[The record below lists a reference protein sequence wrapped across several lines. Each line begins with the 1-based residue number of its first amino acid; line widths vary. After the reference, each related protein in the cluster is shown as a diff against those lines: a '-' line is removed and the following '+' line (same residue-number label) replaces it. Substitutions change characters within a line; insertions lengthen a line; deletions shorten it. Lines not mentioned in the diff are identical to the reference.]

1 MSMKIIKLILL
12 LTIGIWA
19 EFKLDI
25 SNKIDISQL
34 ENIVKNG
41 WNDSNK
47 TLNDLIVSHSEKV
60 MPEILKRIKKPVL
73 KGIVTRKDPFPI
85 PKLLLNKCDYLHLFA
100 YCRYLEYHQKYDE
113 SLNLHIKCLE
123 GLKNVDESMLSA
135 IFHLSIEKLIVLS
148 LKENQKYLKNLDKAS
163 LKKELIL
170 NTNIL
175 KDALETERKMMFQ
188 ILLLDETL
196 PKNILILIDK
206 YNKDY
211 GKTYMGISNKKE
223 LIEFERKMNE
233 VKKKIQIAYK
243 NWIEKNIIPDIDS
256 DTLVASYIFIMGL
269 PRFRLI
275 EDNWE
280 NIERNKEFLNSLP

>member
-1 MSMKIIKLILL
+1 MKIIKLILL

-41 WNDSNK
+41 WNDSND
-47 TLNDLIVSHSEKV
+47 TLNYLIISNAEKV

-73 KGIVTRKDPFPI
+73 KGVVTKDDSFPMPRI
-85 PKLLLNKCDYLHLFA
+85 LLNRDDYYFILS
-100 YCRYLEYHQKYDE
+100 YCKYLEFSKNIE
-113 SLNLHIKCLE
+113 GALNLYLKSLK
-123 GLKNVDESMLSA
+123 GLNSIVDKSMLSA

-175 KDALETERKMMFQ
+175 KDVLETERKMMFQ

-196 PKNILILIDK
+196 PKNIPVLIDK

-211 GKTYMGISNKKE
+211 SKTYMEIGNKKE
-223 LIEFERKMNE
+223 LIEFERKINE

-243 NWIEKNIIPDIDS
+243 NWIEKNIIPDIDR